1 MSAKERI
8 LAEIAAFSNDEIN
21 QLVIWLK
28 EQGYTF

>member
-1 MSAKERI
+1 MSVREQV

-28 EQGYTF
+28 EQGHIA